1 MLCSAVAVEL
11 QLSLALTLVRDGERC
26 DGDAD
31 PAQVLEPDLLL
42 LPDALPL
49 RVGWDS
55 VLLQLLDALPV
66 SESLL
71 DAVLDTVHD
80 VDTAL
85 DAVMDVDRL

>member
-1 MLCSAVAVEL
+1 MAVRLL
-11 QLSLALTLVRDGERC
+11 QDNDRDAEGE
-26 DGDAD
+26 
-31 PAQVLEPDLLL
+31 AQRVLEPDLLL

-71 DAVLDTVHD
+71 DAVPDTVHD
-80 VDTAL
+80 GDTAL

>member
-1 MLCSAVAVEL
+1 MAVRLL
-11 QLSLALTLVRDGERC
+11 QDNDRDAEGE
-26 DGDAD
+26 
-31 PAQVLEPDLLL
+31 AQRVLEPDLLL